1 MDSQSNTEFSSPM
14 SSCHASPKSIK
25 YSETDIDRLGLKFTM
40 DGGADGHDI
49 YSSIDEILHNIID
62 LTTEHI
68 SIEFI
73 PDKFWSFV
81 FNITETI
88 ENPIDKLE
96 NGVRLFGTKGN
107 VGNNDISKYG
117 KGIKCSSHCIF
128 PDGKMILGL
137 IINKKLHMAVY
148 NQGTVQSIYPGTEE
162 ASMIENY
169 YIDNTSVD
177 LESESNSGFLI
188 LCNYQTDDY
197 EYIFQ
202 EYESL
207 IYLDLEHSEEER
219 KIIDNIKNHISIC
232 YSPYLDSNF
241 EDISDIDISQIN
253 INLCREEINS
263 FSHTKYSKDD
273 IEDNAELDFSKEY
286 EVRVP
291 FRIIEGKTIY
301 DYSNIYF
308 KDESYQKMTFDL
320 SDKGKI
326 AIVPDLEDEGIEP
339 DNYVSAIIR
348 ITKLSTMAQVDYIKK
363 YLNFEKTRSC
373 SYFAYRNGVCSNTS
387 FIPFEGDC
395 GAAGLRPTDCPQLRA
410 EIHFNNS
417 FDPVINPG
425 SNKSIIR
432 PNEIFKQKIRA
443 LAKHVH
449 KNVFKKI
456 DKPRKERIEGNNY
469 LVTPTNNILSLKTG
483 NKLGEMK
490 GGIARWDKLKGKKA
504 KYKQELM
511 EKSKNMTPILS
522 ETIDKHTDI
531 KDKKDA
537 DFRLF
542 TPNPESSEDDIR
554 IVSNK
559 EHSMI
564 QNDIIQSEVLED
576 KEKLKDKQIDIL
588 KKELN
593 DILKRINQNYN
604 VVDYRNNTVLEFS
617 HITLDAKSC

>member
-1 MDSQSNTEFSSPM
+1 MNSQSNSEFSSPM
-14 SSCHASPKSIK
+14 SSCPSSPKSIK

-49 YSSIDEILHNIID
+49 YSSIDEILHNLID
-62 LTTEHI
+62 LMTENI
-68 SIEFI
+68 SIDFI
-73 PDKFWSFV
+73 PDKFWSFK
-81 FNITETI
+81 FNISGVI
-88 ENPIDKLE
+88 ENPKDKLE

-107 VGNNDISKYG
+107 VGNNDISKFG
-117 KGIKCSSHCIF
+117 KGIKCSAHCIF

-137 IINKKLHMAVY
+137 IINKRLHMAVY
-148 NQGTVQSIYPGTEE
+148 NQGTVQSIYPSTEE
-162 ASMIENY
+162 SSMIENY
-169 YIDNTSVD
+169 FTENVKIDLS
-177 LESESNSGFLI
+177 SNSGFLI
-188 LCNYQTDDY
+188 LCNYKSDNY

-207 IYLDLEHSEEER
+207 KYSEIEYTDEELQTIY
-219 KIIDNIKNHISIC
+219 NIKNHISIC
-232 YSPYLDSNF
+232 YSPYLDTNF

-253 INLCREEINS
+253 INFCGEEICS
-263 FSHTKYSKDD
+263 FSHSKYSKDD
-273 IEDNAELDFSKEY
+273 IEDNAELDYSKEY

-308 KDESYQKMTFDL
+308 KDESCQEMTFDL
-320 SDKGKI
+320 NDKGKKV
-326 AIVPDLEDEGIEP
+326 IVPDLEDEGIEP

-348 ITKLSTMAQVDYIKK
+348 ITKLSTDTQKVYIDRFN
-363 YLNFEKTRSC
+363 NFEKTKSC
-373 SYFAYRNGVCSNTS
+373 SYFVYRNGVCSNTS
-387 FIPFEGDC
+387 FIPFEGDL
-395 GAAGLRPTDCPQLRA
+395 GFRPTDCPQLRA
-410 EIHFNNS
+410 EIHCNNS

-443 LAKHVH
+443 LSKHVH

-469 LVTPTNNILSLKTG
+469 LVTPNNSIISIETG
-483 NKLGEMK
+483 KKLGEMK
-490 GGIARWDKLKGKKA
+490 SGIARWDKLKGKKA
-504 KYKQELM
+504 KDKKELM

-522 ETIDKHTDI
+522 EKIDKHTDI

-537 DFRLF
+537 NFRLF

-554 IVSNK
+554 IISNR
-559 EHSMI
+559 EHAMI
-564 QNDIIQSEVLED
+564 QNDIIHSDILED
-576 KEKLKDKQIDIL
+576 EIKLKDKQIDIL

-604 VVDYRNNTVLEFS
+604 VVDYRNNNVLDLS
-617 HITLDAKSC
+617 HITLDMKSS

>member
-1 MDSQSNTEFSSPM
+1 MDSQSNTEFGTPM
-14 SSCHASPKSIK
+14 SSCPASPKSIR

-49 YSSIDEILHNIID
+49 YSSIDEILHNLID
-62 LTTEHI
+62 LMTENI
-68 SIEFI
+68 SINFI
-73 PDKFWSFV
+73 PDKFWSFE
-81 FNITETI
+81 FNITGNI
-88 ENPIDKLE
+88 ENPKDKLE

-107 VGNNDISKYG
+107 VGNNDISKFG
-117 KGIKCSSHCIF
+117 KGIKCSAHCIF

-148 NQGTVQSIYPGTEE
+148 NQGTVQSIYPDTEE
-162 ASMIENY
+162 SSLIEKY
-169 YIDNTSVD
+169 YTENVKIDFSFD
-177 LESESNSGFLI
+177 SGFLI
-188 LCNYQTDDY
+188 LCNYKSDDY

-202 EYESL
+202 EYQSFKGS
-207 IYLDLEHSEEER
+207 DLEYDEEE
-219 KIIDNIKNHISIC
+219 KKTISNIKNHISIC

-241 EDISDIDISQIN
+241 IEPSEIDGCERTIKVY
-253 INLCREEINS
+253 LCDEQINS
-263 FSHTKYSKDD
+263 FSHTKFSEDD
-273 IEDNAELDFSKEY
+273 IKDNAELDYSKEY

-291 FRIIEGKTIY
+291 FRKIEGKTIY
-301 DYSNIYF
+301 DFSNIYF
-308 KDESYQKMTFDL
+308 KDESYQEMTFDL
-320 SDKGKI
+320 NDKGKI
-326 AIVPDLEDEGIEP
+326 AIVPNLEEIGIEP
-339 DNYVSAIIR
+339 CNYNSATIR
-348 ITKLSTMAQVDYIKK
+348 ITKLSTEAQGHYIKT
-363 YLNFEKTRSC
+363 YPNYEKTKSC
-373 SYFAYRNGVCSNTS
+373 SYFVYRNGVCSNTS

-456 DKPRKERIEGNNY
+456 DKPQKSRIEGNDY
-469 LVTPTNNILSLKTG
+469 LVTSNNSILSIGTG
-483 NKLGEMK
+483 KKLGEIK
-490 GGIARWDKLKGKKA
+490 GGIARWDKLKGIKA
-504 KYKQELM
+504 KGKKELM

-537 DFRLF
+537 NFRLF

-554 IVSNK
+554 IISNR
-559 EHSMI
+559 EHAMI
-564 QNDIIQSEVLED
+564 QNDVIQSDVLED
-576 KEKLKDKQIDIL
+576 EVKLKDKQIDIL
-588 KKELN
+588 KGELN
-593 DILKRINQNYN
+593 DILRRINQNYTI
-604 VVDYRNNTVLEFS
+604 VDYRNNSVLDLS
-617 HITLDAKSC
+617 HITLDAKPC